1 MLDLYTWT
9 TTNGRKPVIFL
20 EEVGN
25 LPYRIHPVDLG
36 QKQHM
41 AADFKALNPLAKI
54 PALVDSEGPGGK
66 PTTIIESNA
75 ILWYLAG
82 KAGRLG
88 GADEAARLTVM
99 QWLMFQAANTGPTCS
114 NLHFLRA
121 VLPERPPSEVAR
133 HAREARRVFEALE
146 ARLGRTPWLGGDYSI
161 ADIAHY
167 PHIKRE
173 ADNNPEFKEFP
184 KLLDWV
190 ARMDARPAVQKAMT
204 MKMG

>member
-9 TTNGRKPVIFL
+9 TTNGRKPVILL
-20 EEVGN
+20 EELGT
-25 LPYRIHPVDLG
+25 LPYRINAVDLG
-36 QKQHM
+36 QKKHLTPE
-41 AADFKALNPLAKI
+41 FKALNPLGKI
-54 PALVDSEGPGGK
+54 PALVDSQGPGGK
-66 PTTIIESNA
+66 PVTIIESNC

-88 GADEAARLTVM
+88 GDDEASRLSVM

-114 NLHFLRA
+114 NLHMLRA
-121 VLPERPPSEVAR
+121 NLPEKPPSEIAR
-133 HAREARRVFEALE
+133 HAREAVRVFETLE
-146 ARLGRTPWLGGDYSI
+146 ARLDAAEWLGGAYSI

-173 ADNNPEFKEFP
+173 AENNADIKVFP
-184 KLLDWV
+184 RLLGWV
-190 ARMDARPAVQKAMT
+190 ERMDARPAVQKVMA